1 MKKIRILALLAV
13 VVLIL
18 CACGKKE
25 AAPAATTQA
34 PEAPAAAAPAA
45 PLALTDWFMSATT
58 WSSPNGATVHINA
71 TPNRFLEGQSAAF
84 VVRLEGEEVANIPC
98 DWNGKQYTASAELN
112 GANGYCYY
120 ITLTDS
126 NGAATETPVNTPT
139 ALLDETLVNL
149 ADALNSYCLVSVD
162 SSTVTSDRLIL
173 KSGHVEVQAPRLGND
188 GQEIT
193 CVDVLLILS
202 LNGEKIA
209 KKPLIM
215 QSNSDVGYYSMELS
229 DVEFKLPQMESDHQ
243 VSLELEVKLSN
254 GQILTAP
261 GGNWYNSDE
270 GLLSAVG

>member
-1 MKKIRILALLAV
+1 MKKIRILALTAAV
-13 VVLIL
+13 VLCL

-25 AAPAATTQA
+25 AAPAA
-34 PEAPAAAAPAA
+34 PAAAPAA
-45 PLALTDWFMSATT
+45 AESAAPLTLNHWFMSAST

-71 TPNRFLEGQSAAF
+71 TPSRFLEGQTAAF
-84 VVRLEGEEVANIPC
+84 VVRMEGEEVANIPC
-98 DWNGKQYTASAELN
+98 DWNGTQYTASAELN

-120 ITLTDS
+120 ITLTDVD
-126 NGAATETPVNTPT
+126 GTATEIPVNTPT

-149 ADALNSYCLVSVD
+149 EDALNSYCHLTVD
-162 SSTVTSDRLIL
+162 SSEVSGNRLIL

-188 GQEIT
+188 GQDIS

-209 KKPLIM
+209 KHPLVM
-215 QSNSDVGYYSMELS
+215 QSNSDVGYYSLELS
-229 DVEFKLPQMESDHQ
+229 DVDFKLPQMEADHQ

-261 GGNWYNSDE
+261 GGNWYNSDD